1 MNETDDITF
10 QISDWDFYHEEDDEG
25 DLTIQ
30 KYVIRLYGTTKDGK
44 KVYTKVD
51 GFTPFFYVEIPKEW
65 RNSTVTAFVEELKRR
80 VHPDQQSALKSF
92 DIVDRHKFYGFTN
105 YKFYNFVR
113 LVFHSYDGFRAF
125 SRALNRKIFNRQ
137 LSPKPVKYNQYE
149 SNLEPML
156 RFMHIRNIRA
166 CGWVTIPAGKYKLHT
181 GKEAMSYNDI
191 DISTNWS
198 NINPAEDENISKIIV
213 ASFDIECTSEDGVS
227 FPQPNKDGD
236 KIIQI
241 GTTFN
246 YYGDPECFYKHI
258 ITLGS
263 CDKIEGVD
271 VESYNTEH
279 ELLLAWVKLIRKMN
293 PDVLT
298 GYNIFGFDYSY
309 IEARAKKLGIH
320 KKFTLLGRLKGVNS
334 EYTTKDLSSSALGKN
349 ILYYYKMHGRVQIDL
364 MKVVMRDHRL
374 SSYKLDSVASEF
386 IREQVTKDTK
396 IVDNKYTII
405 NTKSTYGLSKERYIK
420 IFYNDGLSDTSY
432 KDGKKFKVIDLTS
445 NTLTIDGILDEEAMM
460 FDKYKIFWCQ
470 AKDDVSP
477 TDIFRLQK
485 GSSTDRAT
493 IAKYCI
499 QDCVLVNKLM
509 EKLQILTNNIGM
521 SNVCYVPLAYIF
533 LRGQG
538 IKVFSLVSKKCRE
551 KNHVIPVLQK
561 KFKPQNGTQE
571 TTKKPTVITL
581 EDRLFGKHDEEE
593 EEDDPEGYE
602 GATVLKP
609 QKGVHFSPIP
619 VLDYASL
626 YPSSM
631 IHRNISH
638 ECLVQDK
645 QYDNLDGY
653 IYYSVTF
660 YNNDGSST
668 TSKYA
673 KRKDGAIG
681 IIPEILQDL
690 LTARKNTRAKQETEK
705 DPFKFKILEGLQLAF
720 KLTANSL
727 YGQTGA
733 PTSSIYLRDI
743 AASTTATGREMLN
756 AARLFAQHLFTS
768 IVKSALFEDYK
779 SYEQKI
785 KLLFTKQNDK
795 LIEPELLKKLK
806 TTHYKDNDDPNDKS
820 YLSKPVDYYYL
831 RVFQERFEALTDND
845 FINKRM
851 GHASMNDFIKYFY
864 DEARSALEELDI
876 DPFCVYGDSVTPDT
890 PLLIRNNGQLEIRTI
905 DNLNIEW
912 KDYRQFKPDDETKT
926 NKQQNA
932 DNLTIEVWTDS
943 GWAKIR
949 RVIRHKCKKKIYRIL
964 THTGVV
970 DVTEDHSLLDK
981 DGHIIKPSDC
991 NVGTELLHKTLPI
1004 FNNADITMD
1013 LDKAYVYGFFM
1024 GDGNCGTYDTK
1035 WGREYS
1041 WALNNAD
1048 ISLLKEL
1055 QTKLLKIYP
1064 NDEFKIVDTIESSGV
1079 YKLVPSG
1086 NIKPYV
1092 DMYHEK
1098 FYDKDN
1104 HKIIP
1109 TEILTGSI
1117 EEKHEFLKGFLAAD
1131 GCRKDLEKNGCLIF
1145 DQKSKISAMNLFYLL
1160 KSIGYN
1166 VSLNIREDEPD
1177 IYRLTY
1183 TTKKQHKNPIC
1194 IKKIIDIGYTDDFV
1208 YDLETETG
1216 RFNAGIGEITVKN
1229 TDSIFVDFGIKDR
1242 NTGTKLTDHH
1252 GLKTGI
1258 RLGVLCGNLINK
1270 VLPKPQN
1277 LTYEKTF
1284 WPWII
1289 LTKKR
1294 YVGNLYEF
1302 DPNKYYQKSMGIVLK
1317 RRDNA
1322 PIVKIVVGGI
1332 VKSILNDRSP
1342 KKAAEFTK
1350 STLKDIL
1357 SGKYPLDKFIIT
1369 KTLKGTSMT
1378 IEEQKKEALKPKEER
1393 IYADRSSIVHAV
1405 LADRMA
1411 ERDPGNRPQSND
1423 RIPYV
1428 YKIIKGKPKLQ
1439 GDRVETPEYLVEHGE
1454 KIDYLF
1460 YITNQIMKP
1469 SVQFLEHVIK
1479 DPEKIFE
1486 DHILREANRR
1496 KGLRPISSFFESNL
1510 NSDDSS
1516 NDLENN
1522 NDNDDSIDS
1531 DFEGKTIKFND
1542 LDEDD
1547 DNSDEV
1553 LKSTE
1558 SDNSIKKSN
1567 FKIKNFD
1574 SDIIKNEKTNNEKI
1588 KKKSVSKKTVK
1599 PELKKITKLGG
1610 FTLD

>member
-1 MNETDDITF
+1 MTETEDIIF
-10 QISDWDFYHEEDDEG
+10 QISDWDYYHEEDSGEG
-25 DLTIQ
+25 TSSQ
-30 KYVIRLYGTTKDGK
+30 FVIRLYGTAKDGK
-44 KVYTKVD
+44 KVYAKVD

-65 RNSTVTAFVEELKRR
+65 RNATVKLFIEELKRR
-80 VHPDQQSALKSF
+80 VHPDQLASLKSY

-125 SRALNRKIFNRQ
+125 SRALNRRIFNRQ
-137 LSPKPVKYNQYE
+137 LSPKPVKYNQFE

-166 CGWVTIPAGKYKLHT
+166 SGWVSVPRGKYTAYT
-181 GKEAMSYNDI
+181 GKDAQSYNDI
-191 DISTNWS
+191 NISTNWA
-198 NINPAEDENISKIIV
+198 NINPFDDENISKFIV
-213 ASFDIECTSEDGVS
+213 ASYDIECTSEDGVS
-227 FPQPNKDGD
+227 FPQPTKDGD

-246 YYGDPECFYKHI
+246 YYGDPECYYKHI
-258 ITLGS
+258 ITLGT
-263 CDKIEGVD
+263 CDPIEGVE
-271 VESYNTEH
+271 VESCSTEADV
-279 ELLLAWVKLIRKMN
+279 LLAWTRLIRKMN
-293 PDVLT
+293 PDILT

-309 IEARAKKLGIH
+309 IEARANKLGIH
-320 KKFTLLGRLKGVNS
+320 NKFTLLGRLKGVKS

-386 IREQVTKDTK
+386 IREQITKDTK
-396 IVDNKYTII
+396 LVDDKTTLIA
-405 NTKSTYGLSKERYIK
+405 TKSTYGLTKDRYIK
-420 IFYNDGLSDTSY
+420 IFYNDGLSDTAY
-432 KDGKKFKVIDLTS
+432 KDGKKFKVLSMTTNSI
-445 NTLTIDGILDEEAMM
+445 TIDGVLDEEAMM

-470 AKDDVSP
+470 AKDDVEAK
-477 TDIFRLQK
+477 DIFRLQK
-485 GSSTDRAT
+485 GSSADRAI

-538 IKVFSLVSKKCRE
+538 IKVFSLVAKKCRE
-551 KNHVIPVLQK
+551 KNHVIPVLHK
-561 KFKPQNGTQE
+561 KFKPNPDATQAQNAP
-571 TTKKPTVITL
+571 KKQTVITI
-581 EDRLFGKHDEEE
+581 EDKLFGKHDEEE
-593 EEDDPEGYE
+593 EENPEGYE

-638 ECLVQDK
+638 ECLVQEK
-645 QYDNLDGY
+645 EYDNLPGY

-668 TSKYA
+668 TSRYA
-673 KRKDGAIG
+673 KKKDGTIG

-690 LTARKNTRAKQETEK
+690 LTARKNTRKKQETEK

-733 PTSSIYLRDI
+733 PTSAIYLRDI

-756 AARLFAQHLFTS
+756 AARLFAQHLFAN
-768 IVKSALFEDYK
+768 IVKAALSGDYDE
-779 SYEQKI
+779 YDRLI
-785 KLLFTKQNDK
+785 RLLFNKKNDQILDPE
-795 LIEPELLKKLK
+795 LIEKLK
-806 TTHYKDNDDPNDKS
+806 ITHYKDNDDPEDNS
-820 YLSKPVDYYYL
+820 HLSKPVDYYYL
-831 RVFQERFEALTDND
+831 RVFQERFEPLTDKN
-845 FINKRM
+845 FINEKM
-851 GHASMNDFIKYFY
+851 GHTGMNDFIKYFY
-864 DEARSALEELDI
+864 EEARSALDGLDI

-890 PLLIRNNGQLEIRTI
+890 PLLIRNNGHLEIRTI
-905 DNLNIEW
+905 DDLNIIW
-912 KDYRQFKPDDETKT
+912 KGYEQFKPDDQTKT
-926 NKQQNA
+926 DKQQNS
-932 DNLTIEVWTDS
+932 DKLTYDVWTDS
-943 GWAKIR
+943 GWVKIR
-949 RVIRHKCKKKIYRIL
+949 RVIRHKCKKKIYRIV
-964 THTGVV
+964 TDTGIV

-981 DGHIIKPSDC
+981 DGNIIKPSDC
-991 NVGTELLHKTLPI
+991 NVGTELLHKTLPV
-1004 FNNADITMD
+1004 FNNPESKLG
-1013 LDKAYVYGFFM
+1013 LDRAYIYGFFFAN
-1024 GDGNCGTYDTK
+1024 GNCTLGDTDQDMAWSIIHK
-1035 WGREYS
+1035 NLDVLE
-1041 WALNNAD
+1041 D
-1048 ISLLKEL
+1048 LK
-1055 QTKLLKIYP
+1055 TKLRIIHH
-1064 NDEFKIVDTIESSGV
+1064 DVDFKIVNALDWPGE
-1079 YKLVPSG
+1079 YALVPTK
-1086 NIKPYV
+1086 NIRY
-1092 DMYHEK
+1092 MINEYRGK
-1098 FYDKDN
+1098 FIYDQND
-1104 HKIIP
+1104 IIP
-1109 TEILTGSI
+1109 NDILMASI
-1117 EEKHEFLKGFLAAD
+1117 QEKQAFLKAGRVASGQPD
-1131 GCRKDLEKNGCLIF
+1131 VDYGCIVF
-1145 DQKSKISAMNLFYLL
+1145 DQEAKMACMGMFLLL
-1160 KSIGYN
+1160 KSVGYH
-1166 VSLNIREDEPD
+1166 VSLDTGIDDSFELRYTVDDLED
-1177 IYRLTY
+1177 
-1183 TTKKQHKNPIC
+1183 NPIA
-1194 IKKIIDIGYTDDFV
+1194 IKKIIDKGYTDDFV
-1208 YDLETETG
+1208 YDLETESG

-1229 TDSIFVDFGIKDR
+1229 TDSIFVDFGIKDKK
-1242 NTGTKLTDHH
+1242 TGTKLTDHH

-1270 VLPKPQN
+1270 VLPPPQN

-1302 DPNKYYQKSMGIVLK
+1302 DPNKYFQKSMGIVLK

-1350 STLKDIL
+1350 ATLKDIL

-1369 KTLKGTSMT
+1369 KTLKGNSLTV
-1378 IEEQKKEALKPKEER
+1378 EEQKKEALKPKEER
-1393 IYADRSSIVHAV
+1393 FYADRSSIVHAV

-1439 GDRVETPEYLVEHGE
+1439 GDRVETPEYLIEHNE

-1469 SVQFLEHVIK
+1469 SVQFLEHVIESPTK
-1479 DPEKIFE
+1479 MFE
-1486 DHILREANRR
+1486 DHILREENRR
-1496 KGLRPISSFFESNL
+1496 KGLRPISSFFESNVE
-1510 NSDDSS
+1510 SDEEDT
-1516 NDLENN
+1516 
-1522 NDNDDSIDS
+1522 NDDDYDNGIRA
-1531 DFEGKTIKFND
+1531 KFNPIYSDD
-1542 LDEDD
+1542 LDEF
-1547 DNSDEV
+1547 DESPK
-1553 LKSTE
+1553 LGGKKKLA
-1558 SDNSIKKSN
+1558 IK
-1567 FKIKNFD
+1567 
-1574 SDIIKNEKTNNEKI
+1574 KTNNISDSDEPIDEPVKQVKKKVVPKKTLKPEI
-1588 KKKSVSKKTVK
+1588 KKT
-1599 PELKKITKLGG
+1599 TKLGG
-1610 FTLD
+1610 FTLDL

>member
-320 KKFTLLGRLKGVNS
+320 KKFTLLGRLKNVNS

-396 IVDNKYTII
+396 VVDNKYTII

-445 NTLTIDGILDEEAMM
+445 NTLTIDGVLDEEAMM

-485 GSSTDRAT
+485 GTSTDRAT

-571 TTKKPTVITL
+571 TNKKPTVVTL

-785 KLLFTKQNDK
+785 RLLFTKQNDK

-851 GHASMNDFIKYFY
+851 GHTSMNDFIKYFY
-864 DEARSALEELDI
+864 DEARSALEGLDI
-876 DPFCVYGDSVTPDT
+876 DPFCVYGD
-890 PLLIRNNGQLEIRTI
+890 
-905 DNLNIEW
+905 
-912 KDYRQFKPDDETKT
+912 
-926 NKQQNA
+926 
-932 DNLTIEVWTDS
+932 
-943 GWAKIR
+943 
-949 RVIRHKCKKKIYRIL
+949 
-964 THTGVV
+964 
-970 DVTEDHSLLDK
+970 
-981 DGHIIKPSDC
+981 
-991 NVGTELLHKTLPI
+991 
-1004 FNNADITMD
+1004 
-1013 LDKAYVYGFFM
+1013 
-1024 GDGNCGTYDTK
+1024 
-1035 WGREYS
+1035 
-1041 WALNNAD
+1041 
-1048 ISLLKEL
+1048 
-1055 QTKLLKIYP
+1055 
-1064 NDEFKIVDTIESSGV
+1064 
-1079 YKLVPSG
+1079 
-1086 NIKPYV
+1086 
-1092 DMYHEK
+1092 
-1098 FYDKDN
+1098 
-1104 HKIIP
+1104 
-1109 TEILTGSI
+1109 
-1117 EEKHEFLKGFLAAD
+1117 
-1131 GCRKDLEKNGCLIF
+1131 
-1145 DQKSKISAMNLFYLL
+1145 
-1160 KSIGYN
+1160 
-1166 VSLNIREDEPD
+1166 
-1177 IYRLTY
+1177 
-1183 TTKKQHKNPIC
+1183 
-1194 IKKIIDIGYTDDFV
+1194 
-1208 YDLETETG
+1208 
-1216 RFNAGIGEITVKN
+1216 
-1229 TDSIFVDFGIKDR
+1229 TDSIFVDFGIKDI

-1469 SVQFLEHVIK
+1469 SVQFLEHVIQ

-1486 DHILREANRR
+1486 DHILREENRR
-1496 KGLRPISSFFESNL
+1496 KGLRPISSFFESNVE
-1510 NSDDSS
+1510 S
-1516 NDLENN
+1516 EE
-1522 NDNDDSIDS
+1522 DNDDSENSNRKFKLNNYDESMELEDS
-1531 DFEGKTIKFND
+1531 DDKTIKFDND
-1542 LDEDD
+1542 SD
-1547 DNSDEV
+1547 SDE
-1553 LKSTE
+1553 LIKSTE
-1558 SDNSIKKSN
+1558 SNNSIKKIV
-1567 FKIKNFD
+1567 KPVIKPTV
-1574 SDIIKNEKTNNEKI
+1574 KPTVKPTNEKL
-1588 KKKSVSKKTVK
+1588 KKKTVSKKIVK
-1599 PELKKITKLGG
+1599 PELKKTTKLGG
-1610 FTLD
+1610 FSLDL